1 MQRLLV
7 GLVFLGVLA
16 LAVQDMPGVPAG
28 KLAPPFRA
36 RDQFGKEQTLSSL
49 MGRNG
54 LVLLFF
60 RSADWWPFCKQQLVQ
75 LQNAREKFRQQG
87 VGLAA
92 ISYDAEAILRDFTQR
107 HKIEYP
113 LIADPKSEIIRSYGV
128 LNAEAPGFTKGMAH
142 PGYFY
147 VTPDGKVKEK
157 FFETAYTDRDTAA
170 SLILKLFPELVE
182 GNGRE
187 VAAPYIKLTLFQ
199 SDEVVAPGS
208 RFTVAAEVALPLD
221 THVYAPGVKRYKPI
235 QLIMEASP
243 DLRLLPLRYPKAQ
256 VLFLPAINES
266 VPVYE
271 GKLRLLQDVVVS
283 ADRTFINSVNQVK
296 TITLKGTLFYQAC
309 DSEKCYLPQ
318 KSDLSWDVRV
328 TPLDRERVPEAIQH
342 K

>member
-1 MQRLLV
+1 M
-7 GLVFLGVLA
+7 
-16 LAVQDMPGVPAG
+16 
-28 KLAPPFRA
+28 
-36 RDQFGKEQTLSSL
+36 
-49 MGRNG
+49 
-54 LVLLFF
+54 
-60 RSADWWPFCKQQLVQ
+60 
-75 LQNAREKFRQQG
+75 QNARGKFRQQG

-92 ISYDAEAILRDFTQR
+92 ISYDSEAILRDFTQR

-157 FFETAYTDRDTAA
+157 FFETAYTDRDTAT
-170 SLILKLFPELVE
+170 SLILKLFPDLVE

-187 VAAPYIKLTLFQ
+187 VAAPYIKLTLSQ
-199 SDEVVAPGS
+199 SDDVVVPGS
-208 RFTVAAEVALPLD
+208 RFTVAAEVALPPD

-235 QLIMEASP
+235 QLMIEASP
-243 DLRLLPLRYPKAQ
+243 DLKLLPLRYPDAK

-271 GKLRLLQDVVVS
+271 DNFRLLQDVVVS
-283 ADRTFINSVNQVK
+283 SDRTFISSVTQTR

-309 DSEKCYLPQ
+309 DREKCYLPQ
-318 KSDLSWDVRV
+318 KSDVSWDVRV
-328 TPLDRERVPEAIQH
+328 IPLDRERAPEAIQH

>member
-1 MQRLLV
+1 M
-7 GLVFLGVLA
+7 
-16 LAVQDMPGVPAG
+16 
-28 KLAPPFRA
+28 
-36 RDQFGKEQTLSSL
+36 
-49 MGRNG
+49 
-54 LVLLFF
+54 
-60 RSADWWPFCKQQLVQ
+60 
-75 LQNAREKFRQQG
+75 QNAREKFQHQG
-87 VGLAA
+87 IGLAA
-92 ISYDAEAILRDFTQR
+92 ISYDSEAILRDFTQR

-128 LNAEAPGFTKGMAH
+128 LNAEATGFTKGMAH

-147 VTPDGKVKEK
+147 VMPDGMVKEK

-187 VAAPYIKLTLFQ
+187 VAAPHIKLTLFQ

-208 RFTVAAEVALPLD
+208 RFTVTAEVALPAD
-221 THVYAPGVKRYKPI
+221 THVYAPGVKGYKPI
-235 QLIMEASP
+235 QLMMEASP
-243 DLRLLPLRYPKAQ
+243 DLRLLPLRCPDAK

-271 GKLRLLQDVVVS
+271 GSFRLLQDVVVS
-283 ADRTFINSVNQVK
+283 VDRTFISSITQAK
-296 TITLKGTLFYQAC
+296 TLTLKGTLFYQAC

-318 KSDLSWDVRV
+318 KSDVSWDVRV
-328 TPLDRERVPEAIQH
+328 IPLDRERAPEAIQH

>member
-1 MQRLLV
+1 
-7 GLVFLGVLA
+7 
-16 LAVQDMPGVPAG
+16 
-28 KLAPPFRA
+28 
-36 RDQFGKEQTLSSL
+36 
-49 MGRNG
+49 
-54 LVLLFF
+54 
-60 RSADWWPFCKQQLVQ
+60 
-75 LQNAREKFRQQG
+75 LQNARGKFRQQG

-92 ISYDAEAILRDFTQR
+92 ISYDSEAILRDFTQR

-147 VTPDGKVKEK
+147 VMPDGTIKEK
-157 FFETAYTDRDTAA
+157 FFETAYTDRDTAT
-170 SLILKLFPELVE
+170 SLILKLFPDLVE

-187 VAAPYIKLTLFQ
+187 VAAPYIKLTLSQ
-199 SDEVVAPGS
+199 SDDVVVPGS
-208 RFTVAAEVALPLD
+208 RFTVAAEVALPPD

-235 QLIMEASP
+235 QLMIEASP
-243 DLRLLPLRYPKAQ
+243 DLKLLPLRYPDAK

-271 GKLRLLQDVVVS
+271 DNFRLLQDVVVS
-283 ADRTFINSVNQVK
+283 SDRTFISSVTQTR

-309 DSEKCYLPQ
+309 DREKCYLPQ
-318 KSDLSWDVRV
+318 KSDVSWDVRV
-328 TPLDRERVPEAIQH
+328 IPLDRERAPEAIQH

>member
-1 MQRLLV
+1 M
-7 GLVFLGVLA
+7 
-16 LAVQDMPGVPAG
+16 
-28 KLAPPFRA
+28 
-36 RDQFGKEQTLSSL
+36 
-49 MGRNG
+49 
-54 LVLLFF
+54 
-60 RSADWWPFCKQQLVQ
+60 
-75 LQNAREKFRQQG
+75 QNAREKFRQQG

-92 ISYDAEAILRDFTQR
+92 ISYDSEAILRDFSQR
-107 HKIEYP
+107 HKIEYS
-113 LIADPKSEIIRSYGV
+113 LIADPKSEVIRSYGV
-128 LNAEAPGFTKGMAH
+128 LNTDAPGFTKGMAH

-147 VTPDGKVKEK
+147 VKPDGIVKEK

-187 VAAPYIKLTLFQ
+187 VAAPHIKLTLFQ

-208 RFTVAAEVALPLD
+208 RFTVTAEVALPAD

-235 QLIMEASP
+235 QLMMEASP
-243 DLRLLPLRYPKAQ
+243 DLRLLPLRYPDAK

-271 GKLRLLQDVVVS
+271 GSFRLRQDVVVS
-283 ADRTFINSVNQVK
+283 ADRTFISSFIQAK

-318 KSDLSWDVRV
+318 KSVVSWDVRV
-328 TPLDRERVPEAIQH
+328 IPLDRERAPEGSQH

>member
-1 MQRLLV
+1 M
-7 GLVFLGVLA
+7 
-16 LAVQDMPGVPAG
+16 
-28 KLAPPFRA
+28 
-36 RDQFGKEQTLSSL
+36 
-49 MGRNG
+49 
-54 LVLLFF
+54 
-60 RSADWWPFCKQQLVQ
+60 
-75 LQNAREKFRQQG
+75 QNAREKFRQQG

-92 ISYDAEAILRDFTQR
+92 ISYDSEAILRDFGQR

-128 LNAEAPGFTKGMAH
+128 LNTEAPGFTKGMAH

-147 VTPDGKVKEK
+147 VMPDGTIKEK

-182 GNGRE
+182 GKGRE
-187 VAAPYIKLTLFQ
+187 VAAPHIKLTLFQ

-208 RFTVAAEVALPLD
+208 RFTVAAEVALPPD

-243 DLRLLPLRYPKAQ
+243 DLRLLPPRYPNAK

-271 GKLRLLQDVVVS
+271 GNLRLLQDVVVS
-283 ADRTFINSVNQVK
+283 ADRTFISSVTQARI
-296 TITLKGTLFYQAC
+296 ITLKGTLFYQAC

-328 TPLDRERVPEAIQH
+328 IPLDRERVPEAIQH